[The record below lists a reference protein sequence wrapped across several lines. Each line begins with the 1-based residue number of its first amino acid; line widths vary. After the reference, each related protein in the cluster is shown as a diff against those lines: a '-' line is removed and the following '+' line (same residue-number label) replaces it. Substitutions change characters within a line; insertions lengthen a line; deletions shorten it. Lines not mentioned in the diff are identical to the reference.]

1 VKGARAAGPLF
12 GITAA
17 AVLTACGVP
26 PSDVIEA
33 GAPASGIVSPGP
45 APTSTP
51 GTVSLFF
58 LHDGSL
64 KPYPRRTGDAADIRT
79 VVRLLFEGPTGN
91 EAATATT
98 RLPRLKE
105 APRVTIADDGISV
118 RLPDGTPSLSRQAM
132 LQLTCTVAYAA
143 PPPPAAAR
151 RPTAGTDAGRAADDA
166 TAGSLHVLGDG
177 WTMTQSGHACPV
189 APRPQK

>member
-1 VKGARAAGPLF
+1 MAAPLCA
-12 GITAA
+12 ITAA

-33 GAPASGIVSPGP
+33 GAPASGIVSPSP

-51 GTVSLFF
+51 ATVSLFF

-64 KPYPRRTGDAADIRT
+64 QPYPRRTGDAAEIRT

-91 EAATATT
+91 ETATATT

-105 APRVTIADDGISV
+105 APRVTIADDGDLSV

-143 PPPPAAAR
+143 PPSHAASR
-151 RPTAGTDAGRAADDA
+151 RPTAGTDAGRAAGDA
-166 TAGSLHVLGDG
+166 TAGSIHVLGDG
-177 WTMTQSGHACPV
+177 WTMTRSGHACPV
-189 APRPQK
+189 VPRPQK